1 MRKLLVAALAAA
13 ASFPAQAAVDC
24 AAFHQPRSTAG
35 VIATE
40 NAWVKALATRDAK
53 ALSCILAPG
62 FMDMAWNGQLR
73 ARAEVLATL
82 PKRPNNGT
90 KLSNVKVELSGDR
103 AIARGVNTATKPD
116 GSLLGRVRFEDIFQY
131 RGGMWR
137 ALTAQEVLMR

>member
-13 ASFPAQAAVDC
+13 TSFPAQAAVHC
-24 AAFHQPRSTAG
+24 AAFHQPRSAAG

-40 NAWVKALATRDAK
+40 NAWVEALTMRDGK

-62 FMDMAWNGQLR
+62 FMDMAWNGQLHS
-73 ARAEVLATL
+73 RAEILAGL
-82 PKRPNNGT
+82 PKRPNNGI
-90 KLSNVKVELSGDR
+90 KLSNMKVELSGDR
-103 AIARGVNTATKPD
+103 AIARGLNTATKPD

-131 RGGMWR
+131 RDGMWR